1 MGNPQGK
8 LARPWKPRSSLGV
21 GEVREGE
28 AIVDGSRRVG
38 EARPDVGLP
47 AGRGV
52 AVPSKVT
59 AAKAVEAP
67 GWIAAVGNFMIG
79 G

>member
-1 MGNPQGK
+1 
-8 LARPWKPRSSLGV
+8 LGV

-38 EARPDVGLP
+38 EERSDVGLP